1 MADDRT
7 PDGRRILPHVE
18 VLGDFPVP
26 ENIPQGTVTVAKIP
40 GGEFHEL
47 NIRGQVL
54 IRELFT
60 IVQINIDQCRIQ
72 KNGEE
77 VALDAY
83 AGPGDEVYAFP
94 KIRGN

>member
-1 MADDRT
+1 MADERT

-18 VLGDFPVP
+18 VLGDFPLP
-26 ENIPQGTVTVAKIP
+26 AEITRGTVTVAKIP

-47 NIRGQVL
+47 NIQGPVL
-54 IRELFT
+54 ISELFKT
-60 IVQINIDQCRIQ
+60 AQMNVEQCQIQ

-77 VALDAY
+77 VGLDAY
-83 AGPGDEVYAFP
+83 AEPGDEVYAFP